1 MEHSDDRTTVSPY
14 PRALLDTSV
23 VIDFDAAAA
32 AAHADA
38 VAVSVITMAEL
49 AYGLHTPDVMINANR
64 QARYR
69 WIASQFDVIDFDT
82 ECAEAYGALAASVR
96 AAGRDPR
103 PRRFDLLI
111 AAVAVRHGLP
121 LITRNAADFAALDS
135 LVMVVS
141 V

>member
-1 MEHSDDRTTVSPY
+1 MEPSSDHAAVSQH

-23 VIDFDAAAA
+23 VIDFDAAAV
-32 AAHADA
+32 AAHADSLA
-38 VAVSVITMAEL
+38 LSVITLAEL

-69 WIASQFDVIDFDT
+69 WIASRFDVISFDT

-111 AAVAVRHGLP
+111 AAVAVRYGLP
-121 LITRNAADFAALDS
+121 LLTRNTADFAALDA
-135 LVMVVS
+135 LVTVVAI
-141 V
+141 